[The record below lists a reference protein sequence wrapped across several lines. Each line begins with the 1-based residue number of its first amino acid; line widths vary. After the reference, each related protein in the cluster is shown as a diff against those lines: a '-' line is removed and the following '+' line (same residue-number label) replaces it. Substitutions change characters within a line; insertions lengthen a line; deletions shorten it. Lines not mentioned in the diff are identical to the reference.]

1 MPPSESSMPQASTST
16 KSLVSPELLL
26 SLATAPLLIVL
37 VGSKVFTE
45 AARELGLLSEEI
57 FRGDR
62 LPVLNVPNNAR
73 SNPDDTA
80 SG

>member
-1 MPPSESSMPQASTST
+1 MSPSESSTPQVSTST
-16 KSLVSPELLL
+16 KPLVSPELLL

-62 LPVLNVPNNAR
+62 LPVLNVPNNAQA
-73 SNPDDTA
+73 NPDDST
-80 SG
+80 SV